1 VDFNFVH
8 PSSRGSWSKT
18 AKNISIRCFPAG
30 YNYACNL
37 AHRLRVCRA
46 TKAFIM
52 KKNSLLSFVLLA
64 VLATGASAAQSPA
77 PSDTFD
83 LPTYVVETERYA
95 EAEQYIN
102 ASLEALRA
110 QAAAPVAVTVE
121 LPALKT
127 QVAQSA
133 RPLTALRV
141 AKS

>member
-1 VDFNFVH
+1 
-8 PSSRGSWSKT
+8 
-18 AKNISIRCFPAG
+18 
-30 YNYACNL
+30 
-37 AHRLRVCRA
+37 
-46 TKAFIM
+46 M

-64 VLATGASAAQSPA
+64 VLATGASAADNQSA
-77 PSDTFD
+77 SDIVD

-110 QAAAPVAVTVE
+110 QADMPVAITVE

-133 RPLTALRV
+133 RPLTAVRF

>member
-1 VDFNFVH
+1 
-8 PSSRGSWSKT
+8 
-18 AKNISIRCFPAG
+18 
-30 YNYACNL
+30 
-37 AHRLRVCRA
+37 
-46 TKAFIM
+46 M

-64 VLATGASAAQSPA
+64 VLASGASAAQSQA
-77 PSDTFD
+77 TSDTFD

-110 QAAAPVAVTVE
+110 LAGLPVSVTVE

-127 QVAQSA
+127 HVAQA
-133 RPLTALRV
+133 PKPLTVVRV

>member
-1 VDFNFVH
+1 
-8 PSSRGSWSKT
+8 
-18 AKNISIRCFPAG
+18 
-30 YNYACNL
+30 
-37 AHRLRVCRA
+37 
-46 TKAFIM
+46 M

-64 VLATGASAAQSPA
+64 VLATGASAADNQSA
-77 PSDTFD
+77 SDIVN

-110 QAAAPVAVTVE
+110 LAGVPVSVAVE

-127 QVAQSA
+127 QVAQTA
-133 RPLTALRV
+133 RPLNAVRV

>member
-1 VDFNFVH
+1 
-8 PSSRGSWSKT
+8 
-18 AKNISIRCFPAG
+18 
-30 YNYACNL
+30 
-37 AHRLRVCRA
+37 
-46 TKAFIM
+46 M

-64 VLATGASAAQSPA
+64 VLATGASAAESQSS
-77 PSDTFD
+77 SDPVD

-110 QAAAPVAVTVE
+110 KADTPVAVTVE

-127 QVAQSA
+127 QVAQVA
-133 RPLTALRV
+133 KPLAVVLV

>member
-1 VDFNFVH
+1 
-8 PSSRGSWSKT
+8 
-18 AKNISIRCFPAG
+18 
-30 YNYACNL
+30 
-37 AHRLRVCRA
+37 
-46 TKAFIM
+46 M

-64 VLATGASAAQSPA
+64 VLATGASAAESNR

-110 QAAAPVAVTVE
+110 LAGLPVNVTVE

-127 QVAQSA
+127 QVAQA
-133 RPLTALRV
+133 PKPLTVVRV

>member
-1 VDFNFVH
+1 
-8 PSSRGSWSKT
+8 
-18 AKNISIRCFPAG
+18 
-30 YNYACNL
+30 
-37 AHRLRVCRA
+37 
-46 TKAFIM
+46 M

-64 VLATGASAAQSPA
+64 VLATGASAAESNS
-77 PSDTFD
+77 PSDSFD

-110 QAAAPVAVTVE
+110 QAGTPVAVTVE

-127 QVAQSA
+127 QVAQA
-133 RPLTALRV
+133 PKPLTAVRV

>member
-1 VDFNFVH
+1 
-8 PSSRGSWSKT
+8 
-18 AKNISIRCFPAG
+18 
-30 YNYACNL
+30 
-37 AHRLRVCRA
+37 
-46 TKAFIM
+46 M

-64 VLATGASAAQSPA
+64 VLATGASAAESQN

-102 ASLEALRA
+102 ASLDALRA
-110 QAAAPVAVTVE
+110 LADTPVDVTVE

-133 RPLTALRV
+133 RPLAAVRV

>member
-1 VDFNFVH
+1 
-8 PSSRGSWSKT
+8 
-18 AKNISIRCFPAG
+18 
-30 YNYACNL
+30 
-37 AHRLRVCRA
+37 
-46 TKAFIM
+46 M
-52 KKNSLLSFVLLA
+52 KKNSLLTFVLLA
-64 VLATGASAAQSPA
+64 VLASGASAAQGQT

-110 QAAAPVAVTVE
+110 QAGTPVPVTVE
-121 LPALKT
+121 LPALKS

-133 RPLTALRV
+133 KPLTAVRV

>member
-1 VDFNFVH
+1 
-8 PSSRGSWSKT
+8 
-18 AKNISIRCFPAG
+18 
-30 YNYACNL
+30 
-37 AHRLRVCRA
+37 
-46 TKAFIM
+46 M

-64 VLATGASAAQSPA
+64 VLASGASAAQSQS

-110 QAAAPVAVTVE
+110 QAATPVAVTVE
-121 LPALKT
+121 LPALKS
-127 QVAQSA
+127 QVAQMA
-133 RPLTALRV
+133 KPLTAVRV